1 MKPSLDELVA
11 FAESQIGKEGTE
23 REAVLRA
30 SIASTL
36 RWLRENEDLIKSAI
50 KIRMYSPTAFEA
62 LRAFPEAEISERTTQ

>member
-30 SIASTL
+30 SIVSNL
-36 RWLRENEDLIKSAI
+36 RFVRQEADLIRWAVQFRKVN
-50 KIRMYSPTAFEA
+50 PTAFEA
-62 LRAFPEAEISERTTQ
+62 LRAFPEATISERTTQ